1 MPPKT
6 FVWTDI
12 REIAERL
19 EAAHPDA
26 DILKLRFTDL
36 HARVCALEG
45 FTGDPKKSN
54 EQILEAIQMTWLDER
69 E

>member
-1 MPPKT
+1 MAPRT
-6 FVWTDI
+6 FAWTDV

-26 DILKLRFTDL
+26 DILKVRFTEL
-36 HARVCALEG
+36 HKWVTELEG

-69 E
+69 D